1 MTEAPPA
8 LTPEEEALY
17 NMSDEELEA
26 AVKAAKAG
34 EVEIDEPEDLD
45 TEEVEEVDGEEEEIE
60 EEEELEQPDEEDSDE
75 DEEGEET
82 EDETEEE
89 SDDPD
94 GDEEDEPTEESTE
107 DKEPEVIKPQTY
119 KVKANGTEFE
129 FSVDELTQLA
139 PKAMDYTRKMQE
151 IAPWRKTI
159 SALKDNELSH
169 NDVNLMIDALSGDKD
184 AVTTLIKKSGVDALE
199 LDTEQEVKYTPK
211 EYGRSEQELAIEDV
225 VGAISKDPEYK
236 ITQHV
241 VDSQWDAKSRSTLAD
256 KPEYI
261 EGLHADIKSGVFDQV
276 SPMAMK
282 IKVLDGGRKSDIDYY
297 IEAGR
302 QYYADKQVTEAAQ
315 AQQAQE
321 SKAVEEKLLAEK
333 EAVDGVKQRQE
344 KQKVVKSSAKKRKAA
359 APTKK
364 AAGKKDVVD
373 YLDESEEAFEDWYK
387 KLQASI

>member
-94 GDEEDEPTEESTE
+94 GDEEDEPAEESTE
-107 DKEPEVIKPQTY
+107 EKEPEVVKPQTY

-184 AVTTLIKKSGVDALE
+184 AVATLIKKSGVDALE

-302 QYYADKQVTEAAQ
+302 QYYADKQATEAAQ

-344 KQKVVKSSAKKRKAA
+344 KQKVVRSSAKKRKAA

>member
-107 DKEPEVIKPQTY
+107 DREPEVIKPQTY

-184 AVTTLIKKSGVDALE
+184 AVATLIKKSGVDALE

-241 VDSQWDAKSRSTLAD
+241 VDSQWDAKSRSTLAN

-282 IKVLDGGRKSDIDYY
+282 MKVLDGGRKSDIDYY

-302 QYYADKQVTEAAQ
+302 QYYAGKQATEAAQ

-344 KQKVVKSSAKKRKAA
+344 KQKVVRSSAKKRKAA

>member
-107 DKEPEVIKPQTY
+107 DREPEVIKPQTY

-184 AVTTLIKKSGVDALE
+184 AVATLIKKSGVDALE

-241 VDSQWDAKSRSTLAD
+241 VDSQWDAKSRSTLAN

-344 KQKVVKSSAKKRKAA
+344 KQKVVRSSAKKRKAA

-373 YLDESEEAFEDWYK
+373 YLDESEEAFDDWYK
-387 KLQASI
+387 KLQEQM